1 MKYTRIVESASY
13 LPSLI
18 INNDH
23 LSQIMDTSD
32 EWIKTRTGIS
42 QRHIS
47 ENENTSDLAL
57 KVAKNLL
64 VQGGIVPEK
73 LNLIIV
79 ATMSPDSYTPSTAAI
94 VQGKLMAENAVAF
107 DISVACSGFVYALEI
122 ADRLLDDDQT
132 AIVIGAEV
140 LSKIID
146 WTDRKSAV
154 LFGDGAGGVLLKKDS
169 TQPHILAK
177 SLKTYGELS
186 DKLFAGKTAVQ
197 KFPSQVTGLS
207 SFQMDGQEV
216 YKFATHK
223 VPESLVETAYK
234 ANLNLDDLDLFLLHQ
249 ANVRI
254 IRQIAKRLKQPLQKF
269 PVNIDK
275 YGNTSAASEAILLD
289 ECIKTDLIKPGTVFA
304 LAGFGGGLTTG
315 SMIIKY

>member
-18 INNDH
+18 INNEH

-64 VQGGIVPEK
+64 VQGGIAPEK

-94 VQGKLMAENAVAF
+94 VQGKLMADNAVAF
-107 DISVACSGFVYALEI
+107 DISAACSGFVYALEI

-169 TQPHILAK
+169 TKPHILAK
-177 SLKTYGELS
+177 SLKTYGELA
-186 DKLFAGKTAVQ
+186 DKLFAGKTVVQ
-197 KFPSQVTGLS
+197 KFPSRVTGLS
-207 SFQMDGQEV
+207 SFQMDGREV

-223 VPESLVETAYK
+223 VPESLVETADK

-254 IRQIAKRLKQPLQKF
+254 IRQIAKRLQQPLQKF

-289 ECIKTDLIKPGTVFA
+289 ECIKKDLIKPDTVFA

>member
-197 KFPSQVTGLS
+197 KFPSQVTNLS
-207 SFQMDGQEV
+207 SFQMDGREV

-275 YGNTSAASEAILLD
+275 YGNTSAASEAILLN
-289 ECIKTDLIKPGTVFA
+289 ECIKKDLIKTGTVFA